1 VGQSTRQI
9 IVVDFSVFNELSLP
23 LNVQTAQAKAKF
35 GLFFELL
42 KKLSDKGLNQIRASN
57 NFTNYSILEGV
68 TFQQF
73 IGRADRDFQT
83 RLKSLYQPDQ

>member
-1 VGQSTRQI
+1 
-9 IVVDFSVFNELSLP
+9 VVDFSVFNELSLP

-57 NFTNYSILEGV
+57 NFTNYSIQKNLP
-68 TFQQF
+68 Q
-73 IGRADRDFQT
+73 
-83 RLKSLYQPDQ
+83 